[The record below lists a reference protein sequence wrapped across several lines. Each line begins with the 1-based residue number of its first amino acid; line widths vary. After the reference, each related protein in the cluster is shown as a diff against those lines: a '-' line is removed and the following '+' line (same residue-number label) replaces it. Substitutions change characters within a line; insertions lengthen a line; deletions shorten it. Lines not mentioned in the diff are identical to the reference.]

1 MVKQRVTQKD
11 LRTVAKKFVADCEK
25 HHSDW
30 ATVVALQGDLGAGKT
45 TFTREVAHLL
55 GVKGA
60 ITSPTFVIE
69 KIYGLPKKGKSR
81 FSRFVHID
89 AYRLEGSDELD
100 VLGWHRIVNDPQ
112 NLIFLEWPEKVRQCL
127 PDNTLWMTLKHV
139 DETVRDIDW

>member
-1 MVKQRVTQKD
+1 MTKQRVTQKD
-11 LRTVAKKFVADCEK
+11 LKTVAKKLVADCERY
-25 HHSDW
+25 HSDW

-45 TFTREVAHLL
+45 TFTREVAHVL

-112 NLIFLEWPEKVRQCL
+112 NLIFIEWPKNVRQCL
-127 PDNTLWMTLKHV
+127 PDNTLWVTLKHV

>member
-1 MVKQRVTQKD
+1 
-11 LRTVAKKFVADCEK
+11 
-25 HHSDW
+25 
-30 ATVVALQGDLGAGKT
+30 
-45 TFTREVAHLL
+45 EVAHVL
-55 GVKGA
+55 GVKDA

-112 NLIFLEWPEKVRQCL
+112 NLIFIEWPKNVRQCL
-127 PDNTLWMTLKHV
+127 PDNTLWVTLKHV